1 MDYRCQNTSSLAM
14 LKVEVHKNCVN
25 DLWRYLSMF
34 WLLDMV
40 MPGLVLTY
48 DVMKLELFR
57 DCRRDQTMF
66 SIHKC
71 RYAGCRCISFTVCL
85 FVFCVFVRLRIS
97 LARTK
102 LVAPRQGISRFGEL
116 SSQKLPQKPNIGRI
130 GTRWQVLPID
140 ASPLHWRRA
149 SSARPQYL
157 RIFDRPRRRTYLCIL
172 MIKMVRFACCR
183 LQSVGTALTDSA
195 HQSISGQKQSAKV
208 EPGSVHFTS

>member
-1 MDYRCQNTSSLAM
+1 MQGVDVYRLQ
-14 LKVEVHKNCVN
+14 
-25 DLWRYLSMF
+25 F
-34 WLLDMV
+34 
-40 MPGLVLTY
+40 
-48 DVMKLELFR
+48 
-57 DCRRDQTMF
+57 
-66 SIHKC
+66 
-71 RYAGCRCISFTVCL
+71 VCL

-208 EPGSVHFTS
+208 EPGSVHLSCCYLIDMYMYLPSVLWQDFDWHLWTSVVTYKLR